1 MRLID
6 ADAIPYTYT
15 PIAPFSAYN
24 DVHYEMI
31 AFKAYIDAMPTVPTF
46 GQWISVKDRLPE
58 DEEYVLIFTA
68 GGSVLIVFYDSDG
81 WYTLEEYL
89 REVTHW
95 MPLPEAPEEEN
106 FEKR

>member
-6 ADAIPYTYT
+6 ADELIEKYMHKVVKNPGYVLASDIE
-15 PIAPFSAYN
+15 SA
-24 DVHYEMI
+24 
-31 AFKAYIDAMPTVPTF
+31 PTVPAF
-46 GQWISVKDRLPE
+46 GQWISVTDRLPE

-68 GGSVLIVFYDSDG
+68 GGSVLLGFYDSDG
-81 WYTLEEYL
+81 WDTLEGYL